1 MTTPQ
6 TTAVVVA
13 DAAATTTPEPAI
25 KPSAGPAN
33 LLVCVALC
41 SRTLVVLP

>member
-33 LLVCVALC
+33 LSSLRGSLFKNIGGAA
-41 SRTLVVLP
+41 